1 MEEKKDKIINYN
13 FFHWGPLLFQTKLTE
28 KELDEVKRLC
38 SKEGKDY
45 RENLAGL
52 IKHEHE
58 IDSKKLFSI
67 IGPYANS
74 YLNAFRQYSSKD
86 LGNKVELI
94 KSWVNYMIKGEAN
107 PLHTH
112 DGDLSFVLF
121 TEIPKDLLKE
131 YKNHIGNTKPGAIS
145 FVYTL
150 EDRKTLVNEHS
161 FFPVAGTFF
170 IFPAC
175 LHHYVNPFKCEG
187 ERVSVS
193 GNLGVSDG

>member
-1 MEEKKDKIINYN
+1 
-13 FFHWGPLLFQTKLTE
+13 
-28 KELDEVKRLC
+28 
-38 SKEGKDY
+38 
-45 RENLAGL
+45 
-52 IKHEHE
+52 
-58 IDSKKLFSI
+58 
-67 IGPYANS
+67 
-74 YLNAFRQYSSKD
+74 
-86 LGNKVELI
+86 
-94 KSWVNYMIKGEAN
+94 MIKGEAN

-121 TEIPKDLLKE
+121 TEVPKDLSKE
-131 YKNHIGNTKPGAIS
+131 YENHIGNTKPGAIS

-161 FFPVAGTFF
+161 FFPIAGSFF